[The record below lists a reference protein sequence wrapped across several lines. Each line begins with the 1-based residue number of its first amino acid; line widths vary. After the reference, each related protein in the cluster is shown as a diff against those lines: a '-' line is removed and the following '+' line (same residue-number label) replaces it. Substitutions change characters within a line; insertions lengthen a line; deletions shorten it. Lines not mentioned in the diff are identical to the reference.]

1 MRTHYGFKTMTQTNC
16 KLTQTTLKT
25 PMSLGNT
32 LNAWKDEMKTF
43 ECHYNG
49 AVLTVSAENKADAE
63 RYAGYILGVGKR
75 TWLLYVRE
83 MR

>member
-1 MRTHYGFKTMTQTNC
+1 
-16 KLTQTTLKT
+16 
-25 PMSLGNT
+25 
-32 LNAWKDEMKTF
+32 MKTF

-75 TWLLYVRE
+75 TWLMYVRE
-83 MR
+83 VR

>member
-1 MRTHYGFKTMTQTNC
+1 
-16 KLTQTTLKT
+16 
-25 PMSLGNT
+25 
-32 LNAWKDEMKTF
+32 MKTF

-63 RYAGYILGVGKR
+63 RYAGYVLGVGKR

-83 MR
+83 VTNLMIDELVNEQVPHDIRVAMNKLIIERTLK

>member
-1 MRTHYGFKTMTQTNC
+1 MGNRALC
-16 KLTQTTLKT
+16 DSVLL
-25 PMSLGNT
+25 SLEG
-32 LNAWKDEMKTF
+32 KPMKTF

>member
-1 MRTHYGFKTMTQTNC
+1 
-16 KLTQTTLKT
+16 
-25 PMSLGNT
+25 
-32 LNAWKDEMKTF
+32 MKTF

-83 MR
+83 MK

>member
-1 MRTHYGFKTMTQTNC
+1 MIGDWVRPVSYPIAVS
-16 KLTQTTLKT
+16 LSLK
-25 PMSLGNT
+25 GNP
-32 LNAWKDEMKTF
+32 MKTF